1 MAIAN
6 TFITLILL
14 SLFVAVYPSLP
25 TLKDFESECWEF
37 ESLRPHQLYQS
48 CNSASNFLI
57 AFVAVPEFFVLQSYP
72 SAEGL
77 ALEIGITHR
86 YIMSGM
92 LFIVVCFAF
101 QSRNVEKVDNQ
112 KAILLGA
119 AIGFSAMCAV
129 IISMPVFR
137 GIPLSIPPMI
147 ATGTIAALSFW
158 SRSKLS

>member
-1 MAIAN
+1 MPYKMMM
-6 TFITLILL
+6 
-14 SLFVAVYPSLP
+14 SLVAAVPLV
-25 TLKDFESECWEF
+25 
-37 ESLRPHQLYQS
+37 
-48 CNSASNFLI
+48 FLI
-57 AFVAVPEFFVLQSYP
+57 SFLAVPEFFILQAYP

-92 LFIVVCFAF
+92 LFIIVCFAF
-101 QSRNVEKVDNQ
+101 QSRSVEGVDNQ

-129 IISMPVFR
+129 IISMTVFR
-137 GIPLSIPPMI
+137 GLPLSVPPMI

-158 SRSKLS
+158 SRWKLD

>member
-1 MAIAN
+1 MPYKIMMSLVAAVP
-6 TFITLILL
+6 LI
-14 SLFVAVYPSLP
+14 
-25 TLKDFESECWEF
+25 
-37 ESLRPHQLYQS
+37 
-48 CNSASNFLI
+48 FLI

-92 LFIVVCFAF
+92 LFMVVCFAF
-101 QSRNVEKVDNQ
+101 LSRNVEKVDNQ
-112 KAILLGA
+112 KEILLGA
-119 AIGFSAMCAV
+119 AIGLSVMCAV

-147 ATGTIAALSFW
+147 ATGTIAVLSFW

>member
-1 MAIAN
+1 MPYKRMMFIAA
-6 TFITLILL
+6 TVPLIFLL
-14 SLFVAVYPSLP
+14 
-25 TLKDFESECWEF
+25 
-37 ESLRPHQLYQS
+37 
-48 CNSASNFLI
+48 
-57 AFVAVPEFFVLQSYP
+57 AFVAIPEFFVLKSYP

-77 ALEIGITHR
+77 ALEIGITYR

-92 LFIVVCFAF
+92 LFMVVCIAF

-119 AIGFSAMCAV
+119 AIGFSVMCAV

>member
-1 MAIAN
+1 MPFKKMMSIAA
-6 TFITLILL
+6 TVPLI
-14 SLFVAVYPSLP
+14 
-25 TLKDFESECWEF
+25 
-37 ESLRPHQLYQS
+37 
-48 CNSASNFLI
+48 FLI

-86 YIMSGM
+86 YTMSGM
-92 LFIVVCFAF
+92 LFMVACFAF
-101 QSRNVEKVDNQ
+101 LSRNVEKVVNQ
-112 KAILLGA
+112 KDILLGA
-119 AIGFSAMCAV
+119 AIGFSVMCAV

-137 GIPLSIPPMI
+137 GIPLSVPPMI

>member
-1 MAIAN
+1 MPFKKMMSIAAAVP
-6 TFITLILL
+6 LI
-14 SLFVAVYPSLP
+14 
-25 TLKDFESECWEF
+25 
-37 ESLRPHQLYQS
+37 
-48 CNSASNFLI
+48 FLI

-92 LFIVVCFAF
+92 LFMVVCFAF
-101 QSRNVEKVDNQ
+101 LSRNVEKVDNQ
-112 KAILLGA
+112 KEILLGA
-119 AIGFSAMCAV
+119 AIGLSVMCAV

-158 SRSKLS
+158 SRLKLS

>member
-1 MAIAN
+1 MPYKKMMSIVA
-6 TFITLILL
+6 TVPLI
-14 SLFVAVYPSLP
+14 
-25 TLKDFESECWEF
+25 
-37 ESLRPHQLYQS
+37 
-48 CNSASNFLI
+48 FLI

-92 LFIVVCFAF
+92 LFMVVCFAF
-101 QSRNVEKVDNQ
+101 LSRNVEKVDNQ
-112 KAILLGA
+112 KEILLGA
-119 AIGFSAMCAV
+119 AIGLSVMCAV

>member
-1 MAIAN
+1 MPYKRMMYIVA
-6 TFITLILL
+6 TVPLIFLL
-14 SLFVAVYPSLP
+14 
-25 TLKDFESECWEF
+25 
-37 ESLRPHQLYQS
+37 
-48 CNSASNFLI
+48 
-57 AFVAVPEFFVLQSYP
+57 AFVAVPEFFVLKSYP

-77 ALEIGITHR
+77 ALEIGITYR

-119 AIGFSAMCAV
+119 AIGFSVMCAV

-147 ATGTIAALSFW
+147 ATGTIAVLSFW

>member
-1 MAIAN
+1 MPYKTMMSIVA
-6 TFITLILL
+6 TVPLI
-14 SLFVAVYPSLP
+14 
-25 TLKDFESECWEF
+25 
-37 ESLRPHQLYQS
+37 
-48 CNSASNFLI
+48 FLI
-57 AFVAVPEFFVLQSYP
+57 AFVAVPEFFVLQAYP
-72 SAEGL
+72 IAEGL

-86 YIMSGM
+86 YVMAGM

-101 QSRNVEKVDNQ
+101 QSRNFERVDDQ

-119 AIGFSAMCAV
+119 AVGFSVMCAV

>member
-1 MAIAN
+1 MPYKIMMSVVASVP
-6 TFITLILL
+6 LI
-14 SLFVAVYPSLP
+14 
-25 TLKDFESECWEF
+25 
-37 ESLRPHQLYQS
+37 
-48 CNSASNFLI
+48 FLTG
-57 AFVAVPEFFVLQSYP
+57 FVAVPEFFVLQSYP

-92 LFIVVCFAF
+92 LFMVACFAF
-101 QSRNVEKVDNQ
+101 LSRNVEKVDNQ
-112 KAILLGA
+112 KEILLGA
-119 AIGFSAMCAV
+119 VIGFSVMCAI

-137 GIPLSIPPMI
+137 GIPLSVPPMI